1 MNMLDQLDITYID
14 VKPFDYAA
22 HEKLVADRPKPLEMY
37 EYGSVISDSD
47 LDALQTSWGF
57 DPEPEPDEMEY
68 ASFVVNTCQGL
79 SQNKAAERLAKEFG
93 GKTSAFRSMF
103 QRKQLPITK
112 TGSAWSFTDEY
123 KWKTPEL

>member
-1 MNMLDQLDITYID
+1 MNFDITYID
-14 VKPFDYAA
+14 VKPFDY
-22 HEKLVADRPKPLEMY
+22 VAWARRMDERPKPLETY
-37 EYGSVISDSD
+37 EYGNVISDSE
-47 LDALQTSWGF
+47 LDVLQDSWDF
-57 DPEPEPDEMEY
+57 DPETEPDEMEY

-103 QRKQLPITK
+103 QRKQLPVIK

-123 KWKTPEL
+123 KWKIHEL